1 MQRVTGHRGYLAAVP
16 RRPLGVR
23 SVAAA
28 FGFALALSS
37 ARADDAPS
45 APPPAPA
52 DSPAA
57 QPSQADAS
65 PAPPQ
70 PEPAPAPSLTDKL
83 TEQVADLTRLSLS
96 TGYTTLPP
104 LPPLAIAG
112 WASTGGSLRVTDG
125 LSLTGS
131 RSELTLGSGPSGR
144 QTTEIYDV
152 AASVDAISIAEVSLS
167 LVGGV
172 RVATEGPVDASATRM
187 AITPVL
193 GPAIR
198 WKRGPSELRAL
209 VLGDAT
215 GANEDF
221 VEFRI
226 EQVWNLTADATLSL
240 GYQHQRSMFQDVPVR
255 TAERRDAFSI
265 ELRLNF

>member
-1 MQRVTGHRGYLAAVP
+1 MHRLTGHRGYLAAVP

-23 SVAAA
+23 SVATVVVV
-28 FGFALALSS
+28 ALALTS
-37 ARADDAPS
+37 ASADDARPVPPPQATEPPSAEPSETDAPPS
-45 APPPAPA
+45 APQPAPL
-52 DSPAA
+52 
-57 QPSQADAS
+57 
-65 PAPPQ
+65 PAPP
-70 PEPAPAPSLTDKL
+70 LTDKL
-83 TEQVADLTRLSLS
+83 PEQVADLTRLSLAA
-96 TGYTTLPP
+96 GYTTLPP

-112 WASTGGSLRVTDG
+112 WTSTGGSLRLTDG

-152 AASVDAISIAEVSLS
+152 AASVDAINIAEVSLS

-172 RVATEGPVDASATRM
+172 RVATEGPIDASATRT

-209 VLGDAT
+209 LLGDAT

>member
-1 MQRVTGHRGYLAAVP
+1 MHRVNGHRGNLAAMP
-16 RRPLGVR
+16 ARRSGAWPASFALTISLFSPLALADEPA
-23 SVAAA
+23 SPPDASTEAAA
-28 FGFALALSS
+28 
-37 ARADDAPS
+37 
-45 APPPAPA
+45 
-52 DSPAA
+52 PAA
-57 QPSQADAS
+57 PVLAS
-65 PAPPQ
+65 SMSIASDLPDDLAAPLP
-70 PEPAPAPSLTDKL
+70 DK
-83 TEQVADLTRLSLS
+83 VADLTRLSLS
-96 TGYTTLPP
+96 SGYTSLPP

-112 WASTGGSLRVTDG
+112 WANAGGSLRVTDG

-167 LVGGV
+167 LVGGI

-198 WKRGPSELRAL
+198 WRRGPSELRAL
-209 VLGDAT
+209 ILGDAT